1 MSFDLPKILSKTGCG
16 QKKQENV
23 DNVDNVENVTNVEP
37 RNVKF
42 TQRKKPRSVSVDQS
56 LVITNH
62 LLVNE

>member
-1 MSFDLPKILSKTGCG
+1 MSFDLPKFCPKQVVARKSKT
-16 QKKQENV
+16 

>member
-1 MSFDLPKILSKTGCG
+1 MPKFCPKQVVARKSKTD
-16 QKKQENV
+16 NV
-23 DNVDNVENVTNVEP
+23 NNVDNVENVTNVEP

>member
-1 MSFDLPKILSKTGCG
+1 MSFDLPKFCPKQVVARESKT
-16 QKKQENV
+16 